1 MSVVVVVLWAL
12 VHLPLFF
19 FCFCFLFFFFAL
31 FLFLF
36 LFFGRVVQV
45 QARSR
50 VRDGEV
56 DSPFCCYLLPI
67 GQIICYPPPHKP
79 ISLSLSHIIK
89 IKWMVRVKDHGQKL
103 LSMKARR
110 ERERER
116 VSGVHFCEI
125 MCVYFTYLFTSF
137 LTCPCTSPTLGLTL
151 GVFELCQRF
160 MIILS

>member
-1 MSVVVVVLWAL
+1 MWLWL
-12 VHLPLFF
+12 CCGLWFTFHFSFF
-19 FCFCFLFFFFAL
+19 VFVFCFFFFLYFYFYFYFLAL
-31 FLFLF
+31 WCKFRQEVGLGMGKLIHLFVVISFQLGKLF
-36 LFFGRVVQV
+36 VTHHHTSQ
-45 QARSR
+45 
-50 VRDGEV
+50 
-56 DSPFCCYLLPI
+56 
-67 GQIICYPPPHKP
+67 
-79 ISLSLSHIIK
+79 SLSLSHIIK